1 MKTFFKFFAA
11 IVGPAAV
18 MAAGTMGAGAT
29 SSLILAGAWF
39 RYDLIWVAVAVLPLF
54 VLAVD
59 SASRIGLV
67 NRDTGM
73 FSLIRQRIHPGI
85 AWLILAINLPVHL
98 LIAMGQ
104 MSVMTAAVLFLFEQG
119 ATGGATVDATAAASG
134 RPLIELLLAVVIA
147 AAVIWMLT
155 SEGYQRMQKV
165 MTAIMVTMLVCFL
178 FVALRGFQ
186 EIGAILAG
194 LVPSIPPDAVA
205 QGGEV
210 VRQSEISITAIIGSV
225 LAPAAL
231 LGIPYMSADNSRG
244 EPDFKGEFRNSV
256 INLGFIYGGY
266 SLLVII
272 AGGFALFPIANH
284 AEIDS
289 IHEASE
295 VLVRAF
301 PEGLGF
307 LGPIIFSL
315 GLFMAALTTFVVV
328 VEVISYFCLDMFGY
342 SWHHSKANTRFKKLT
357 IVCIVLPAVLA
368 PFWTMPALFKVLL
381 LMGIN
386 TIVIPLVFLAVIIL
400 ANRRDVMG
408 NHRAGFVRNAFLAA
422 GFLVSTAL
430 SVMKLPDFLRILVA
444 G

>member
-1 MKTFFKFFAA
+1 MKTLLKFFAT

-67 NRDTGM
+67 NRDVGM

-119 ATGGATVDATAAASG
+119 TPGAAMDAASAADG
-134 RPLIELLLAVVIA
+134 RQFVELLLAVVIA

-155 SEGYQRMQKV
+155 SEGYQRMQKL
-165 MTAIMVTMLVCFL
+165 MTAIMVVMLVCFL
-178 FVALRGFQ
+178 LVALRGFQ
-186 EIGAILAG
+186 DIGAILAG

-205 QGGEV
+205 NDGDV
-210 VRQSEISITAIIGSV
+210 VRQSGISITAIIGSV

-272 AGGFALFPIANH
+272 AGGFALFPLANH

-289 IHEASE
+289 IQEASQ

-315 GLFMAALTTFVVV
+315 GLFMAALTTFIVVV
-328 VEVISYFCLDMFGY
+328 QVISYFCLDMFGH
-342 SWHHSKANTRFKKLT
+342 SWHYSKTNTRFKKLT

-368 PFWTMPALFKVLL
+368 PFWTFPALFKVLL
-381 LMGIN
+381 LMGVN

-400 ANRRDVMG
+400 VNRRDVMG
-408 NHRAGFVRNAFLAA
+408 NHRAGVVRNAFLAA
-422 GFLVSTAL
+422 GFLVSTVL
-430 SVMKLPDFLRILVA
+430 SVMKLPDFLRILVP

>member
-1 MKTFFKFFAA
+1 MRLLRFFAT

-39 RYDLIWVAVAVLPLF
+39 RYDLVWVAVAVLPLF
-54 VLAVD
+54 VFAVD

-98 LIAMGQ
+98 FIAMGQ
-104 MSVMTAAVLFLFEQG
+104 MSVMTAAVLSLLDPIVPEAVDGGGEG
-119 ATGGATVDATAAASG
+119 ARRLVH
-134 RPLIELLLAVVIA
+134 LLLSIVIA

-155 SEGYQRMQKV
+155 SEGYQRMQKL
-165 MTAIMVTMLVCFL
+165 MTAIMVAMLVCFL
-178 FVALRGFQ
+178 LVAFRGFQ
-186 EIGAILAG
+186 EIGGILAG
-194 LVPSIPPDAVA
+194 LVPGIPPDLVA
-205 QGGEV
+205 DGGKV

-244 EPDFKGEFRNSV
+244 EPDFKSELRRSV
-256 INLGFIYGGY
+256 INLGIIYGGY

-272 AGGFALFPIANH
+272 AGGFALFPLANH

-289 IHEASE
+289 IQEASQI
-295 VLVRAF
+295 LVRAF

-307 LGPIIFSL
+307 LGPIVFSL
-315 GLFMAALTTFVVV
+315 GLFMAALTTFIVV
-328 VEVISYFCLDMFGY
+328 VEVISYFCLDMFGQAWHY
-342 SWHHSKANTRFKKLT
+342 SKSNTRFKRLT

-368 PFWTMPALFKVLL
+368 PFWTFPELFKVLL
-381 LMGIN
+381 LMGVN
-386 TIVIPLVFLAVIIL
+386 TIVIPLVFLVVIIL
-400 ANRRDVMG
+400 VNRRDVMG
-408 NHRAGFVRNAFLAA
+408 GHRAGRVRNVFLAA
-422 GFLVSTAL
+422 GLVVSTVL
-430 SVMKLPDFLRILVA
+430 SVMKLPDFISLL
-444 G
+444 GG